1 MEIQFTIKGNQE
13 NSEEN
18 PIPYKRSTQNMQ
30 WRKDVK
36 RYEAWKKHVRDSL
49 IAWDFKD
56 KSLLR
61 AILNNQWSFG
71 KPLVLE
77 ENKKAM
83 MSIIIYWAK
92 ENHGDP
98 DNIWK
103 GIADALFVNDKNVD
117 GSFASSIAGDGKGRV
132 DITIL
137 FYGN

>member
-1 MEIQFTIKGNQE
+1 MEIQFTIKGNQDDS
-13 NSEEN
+13 NAN
-18 PIPYKRSTQNMQ
+18 PIPYKRSTQNIK
-30 WRKDVK
+30 WREDVK

-56 KSLLR
+56 ESLLR
-61 AILNNQWSFG
+61 NLARNQLTYR
-71 KPLVLE
+71 KPLALE
-77 ENKKAM
+77 KNQKAR

-103 GIADALFVNDKNVD
+103 GIADALFTNDKNVD
-117 GSFASSIAGDGKGRV
+117 GSFVSSMAEDGKGRV
-132 DITIL
+132 DVTIL